1 MRMYEIIE
9 KKRDKYELSKQE
21 IEFFVNGYSKG
32 EIPDYQASAL
42 LMAMVALEEKYR
54 ALSDEELKNLTFAM
68 ANSAKTLDLSSIK
81 VPGKYIVDKHST
93 GGVGDKITLIVLP
106 IIAALGVGVC
116 KMSGRGLGFTGG
128 TADKLESIVGYNV
141 NIPINDAI
149 RQVQDIGV
157 CLISQS
163 PEIAI
168 ADKKIYAL
176 RDSTA
181 TVESIDLIASSIMSK
196 KLASGVD
203 KILLD
208 VTVGTGA
215 FMKTLEDA
223 RKLAKT
229 MVRIG
234 KLAGVETKAVVTSM
248 SEPLGRNIGNALEI
262 KEVISFLLSDET
274 TLESEEIRDLKEI
287 VYEIAAQM
295 IKMSGVCDDMEKNKK
310 DITKAIT
317 SHAAYDK
324 FIDLI
329 KAQGGHI
336 YNVYMDWIGL
346 NLDMPVLNDKVKYL
360 KEIHAQSDGHIVSI
374 DSKKIGEALVALG
387 GGRNRKEDSID
398 YAVGFEFAKKVG
410 DKVNEGDTILTVLY
424 NDKEK
429 FENAFEYIEDAIYI
443 DDVEQDVAVALKN
456 KPHVLDIID
465 ETNI

>member
-9 KKRDKYELSKQE
+9 KKRDKHELTKQE
-21 IEFFVNGYSKG
+21 IDFFVNGYSCG
-32 EIPDYQASAL
+32 EIPDYQMSAL
-42 LMAMVALEEKYR
+42 LMAIYLNGMT
-54 ALSDEELKNLTFAM
+54 DEELKNLTFAM
-68 ANSAKTLDLSSIK
+68 ANSAKTLDLTSIK
-81 VPGKYIVDKHST
+81 IPGKYIVDKHST

-106 IIAALGVGVC
+106 IVAALGVGVC

-163 PEIAI
+163 PEIAV

-176 RDSTA
+176 RDTTA

-203 KILLD
+203 KILLE
-208 VTVGTGA
+208 VTVGSGA

-223 RKLAKT
+223 RKLSKT
-229 MVRIG
+229 MVKLG
-234 KLAGVETKAVVTSM
+234 KLAGVETKAVITSM
-248 SEPLGRNIGNALEI
+248 SEPLGRNVGNAVEI
-262 KEVISFLLSDET
+262 KEVISFLLSDED
-274 TLESEEIRDLKEI
+274 TLVSDEIRDLKEV

-295 IKMSGVCDDMEKNKK
+295 IKMSGVCDDLEKNKS

-317 SHAAYDK
+317 SRAAYDK
-324 FIDLI
+324 FIELI

-336 YNVYMDWIGL
+336 CQVYMDWIGL
-346 NLDMPVLNDKVKYL
+346 NLDMPVLDDKVKYL
-360 KEIHAQSDGHIVSI
+360 KEIHAQSDGYIVSI

-387 GGRNRKEDSID
+387 GGRNKKEDKID
-398 YAVGFEFAKKVG
+398 YSVGFEFAKKVG
-410 DKVNEGDTILTVLY
+410 DKVKEGDTILTVLY
-424 NDKEK
+424 NDKQK
-429 FENAFEYIEDAIYI
+429 FNEAFEYIEDAIYI
-443 DDVEQDVAVALKN
+443 DNVQEDVAKALQT
-456 KPHVLDIID
+456 KPHILDIID
-465 ETNI
+465 ESSL